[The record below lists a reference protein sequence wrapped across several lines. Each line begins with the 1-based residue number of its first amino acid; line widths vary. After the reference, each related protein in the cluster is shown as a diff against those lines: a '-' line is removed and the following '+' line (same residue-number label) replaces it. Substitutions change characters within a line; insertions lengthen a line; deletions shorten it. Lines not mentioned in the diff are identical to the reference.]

1 MIKRLLPILI
11 VFTISGLPAYGGE
24 GEKNC
29 YPIREKD
36 LLRADAPHF
45 DQFQT
50 KQETIK
56 KPSQVNLKSHPNAR
70 TFRTVLRRGAAEG
83 PNFAGHYA
91 VVAWGCGTSCVTF
104 AIVNLKTG
112 NVIFP
117 DDFSSAHGI
126 HLDADDFERIAS
138 TGYWGLRYK
147 LDSRLLIVV
156 GMLDEDKKREGVFY
170 YILDKDKMKRI
181 FAVNVTKDDCDDR
194 MKD

>member
-1 MIKRLLPILI
+1 MIKRLLLILI
-11 VFTISGLPAYGGE
+11 VATISIFPVYGGAD
-24 GEKNC
+24 GKNC

-36 LLRADAPHF
+36 LLRQGAPHF

-50 KQETIK
+50 RIETIK
-56 KPSQVNLKSHPNAR
+56 KPSRVNLKSHPEAR
-70 TFRTVLRRGAAEG
+70 TYRTVLRRGAAKG

-117 DDFSSAHGI
+117 DDFTSVHGV
-126 HLDADDFERIAS
+126 HLDADDFERDAD

-147 LDSRLLIVV
+147 LNSRLLIVV
-156 GMLDEDKKREGVFY
+156 GTLDEDEKREGAFY
-170 YILDKDKMKRI
+170 YILDKDKLKRI
-181 FAVNVTKDDCDDR
+181 FSVNVRKDDCDDR
-194 MKD
+194 IKD